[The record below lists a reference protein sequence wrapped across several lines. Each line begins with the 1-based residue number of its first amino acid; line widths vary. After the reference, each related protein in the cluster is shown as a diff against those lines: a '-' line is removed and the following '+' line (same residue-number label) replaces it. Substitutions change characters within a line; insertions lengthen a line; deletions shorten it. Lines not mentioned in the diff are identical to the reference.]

1 MKGISQ
7 VEKKNKRSCQIVWV
21 LLHPLDVIFKIVSDT
36 VTTELQAE
44 MNTVW
49 VLLHPVDVIFKIVSD
64 TVTAELQAEMSTV
77 YRGRQ
82 AEIVLCLSCSK
93 RISLGLE
100 KHLLFL
106 QRTNV

>member
-64 TVTAELQAEMSTV
+64 TVTAELQAEMNPV

-82 AEIVLCLSCSK
+82 AEIVLCLSCS
-93 RISLGLE
+93 
-100 KHLLFL
+100 
-106 QRTNV
+106 